1 MKVLALDLSTKNTG
15 WAVFEDKKLID
26 SGCIAA
32 TSTNVLN
39 RISKITEEL
48 RIIYDR
54 FNPDEIIV
62 EEVLPEDV
70 KHNQQ
75 VFKALMYMQAS
86 VALEFNKS
94 GKKLNFYVA
103 SEWRKKCGIRTGRG
117 VTRDMVKAADIKFVK
132 DNYGIDANDDIC
144 DAICIGYAYTNGKS
158 TTVVTED
165 GFEFK

>member
-1 MKVLALDLSTKNTG
+1 MKVLALDLSTKSAG
-15 WAVFEDKKLID
+15 WAVFENTKLIE
-26 SGCIAA
+26 SGCITA

-48 RIIYDR
+48 RVIYNR
-54 FNPDEIIV
+54 FTPDNIIV

-86 VALEFNKS
+86 VALEFNKN
-94 GKKLNFYVA
+94 GKKLEFYTA

-117 VTRDMVKAADIKFVK
+117 ITRDMVKAADIKFVK
-132 DNYGIDANDDIC
+132 DNYGINANDDIC
-144 DAICIGYAYTNGKS
+144 DAICIGYAYTHNS
-158 TTVVTED
+158 VVTDD

>member
-1 MKVLALDLSTKNTG
+1 MKVLALDLSTKSAG
-15 WAVFEDKKLID
+15 WAVFENKKLID
-26 SGCIAA
+26 SGCITA

-39 RISKITEEL
+39 RISKITEDL

-54 FNPDEIIV
+54 YSPDEIIV

-86 VALEFNKS
+86 VALEFNKN
-94 GKKLNFYVA
+94 GKKLNFYGA

-132 DNYGIDANDDIC
+132 DNYGIDANDDVC
-144 DAICIGYAYTNGKS
+144 DAICIGYAYTHEK
-158 TTVVTED
+158 TITAD